1 MYVCWFLQIYN
12 FKFAFPSN
20 LRIMSIS
27 VKEVVK
33 NYGNQRALDGVSFQI
48 NPGEVVGFL
57 GPNGA
62 GKSTM
67 MKIISCYMPQT
78 DGEVEVC
85 GYNVLQDA
93 MEVKRNVGYLPEN
106 NPLYQEMYIR
116 EYLSFVGGVYQIKR
130 LRERI
135 TEMIEITGL
144 GPEQGKKIGEL
155 SKGYRQRVGL
165 AQALIHDPKVL
176 ILDEPTAGL
185 DPNQLNEIRTLIKEI
200 GKEKTVMLST
210 HIMQEVESVC
220 DRVIIIN
227 KGLLV
232 ADSPVRE
239 LQKRKDHEQVIT
251 VEFDGILE
259 KDLLLQIEGVKSA
272 KQLNDTTYQVTSVAK
287 TDIRPLVF
295 QLAVEQ
301 NRSVLT
307 LSQQDQSLEEVF
319 KSLTNN

>member
-1 MYVCWFLQIYN
+1 
-12 FKFAFPSN
+12 
-20 LRIMSIS
+20 MSIS

>member
-1 MYVCWFLQIYN
+1 
-12 FKFAFPSN
+12 
-20 LRIMSIS
+20 MSIS
-27 VKEVVK
+27 VHEVVK
-33 NYGNQRALDGVSFQI
+33 NYGNQKALDQVSFEI

-67 MKIISCYMPQT
+67 MKIISCFMPQT
-78 DGEVEVC
+78 AGEVEVC
-85 GYNVLQDA
+85 GSNVLEDS

-116 EYLSFVGGVYQIKR
+116 EYLSFVAGIYQIKR
-130 LRERI
+130 VRERVA
-135 TEMIEITGL
+135 EMMELTGL
-144 GPEQGKKIGEL
+144 GPEQGKKIGAL

-185 DPNQLNEIRTLIKEI
+185 DPNQLNEIRTLISEI

-227 KGLLV
+227 KGLVV
-232 ADSPVRE
+232 ADSPVKE
-239 LQKRKDHEQVIT
+239 LQQRKDKEQIIT
-251 VEFDGILE
+251 VEFDGAMDKE
-259 KDLLLQIEGVKSA
+259 VLLQLDGVQSVTA
-272 KQLNDTTYQVTSVAK
+272 INETTYQVTADAQK
-287 TDIRPLVF
+287 DIRPLVF

-301 NRSVLT
+301 KRSVLT
-307 LSQQDQSLEEVF
+307 LNQQGQSLEEVF
-319 KSLTNN
+319 KNLTNN